1 MDKKISNYIFKNLP
15 YKKPFLFVD
24 EITEISDSHL
34 IGNYTFKINE
44 PFFKGHFVN
53 NPIAPGAIIL
63 ETMGQI
69 GLVCFV
75 IYLSYPNKIKYNPIL
90 SVVEA
95 EFHKTVLPNNKVIVT
110 SNKLYFR
117 CDTLKCKIEMHNE
130 SGEELAKTT
139 AILKLVKK

>member
-1 MDKKISNYIFKNLP
+1 MDKKRINYIFKNIP
-15 YKKPFLFVD
+15 YKKPFKFVD
-24 EITEISDSHL
+24 EITEVSENHI
-34 IGNYTFKINE
+34 IGNYTFKNNE

-53 NPIAPGAIIL
+53 NPIVPGAIIL

-75 IYLSYPNKIKYNPIL
+75 ISLYYPNKIEYNPIL

-95 EFHKTVLPNNKVIVT
+95 EFHKIVLPGNKVIVT
-110 SNKLYFR
+110 SNKIYFR

-130 SGEELAKTT
+130 NGEELAKTT

>member
-1 MDKKISNYIFKNLP
+1 MDKKILKYILKNLP

-24 EITEISDSHL
+24 EITEVSENQI
-34 IGNYTFKINE
+34 IGNYTFKENE
-44 PFFKGHFVN
+44 SFYKGHFVN
-53 NPIAPGAIIL
+53 NPITPGVIII

-75 IYLSYPNKIKYNPIL
+75 IYLSYPNNIEYNPIL

-95 EFHKTVLPNNKVIVT
+95 EFHKPVLPNDKVIVT

-117 CDTLKCKIEMHNE
+117 YNTLKCKIEMHNE
-130 SGEELAKTT
+130 NGEELAKTT
-139 AILKLVKK
+139 AILKLVRK